1 MSSKDK
7 ILSAVAANQPN
18 LSALPDIGILKSEDI
33 NVVEKFIETLTA
45 IGGKV
50 IKIKGFDDVEKYIK
64 LTTTNTDR
72 VVSLV
77 PELPNSLAPMVNIE
91 ALPRTLNNIELAI
104 LPANIGVAENGAV
117 WLNESCLGQRIT
129 PFICQHLAV
138 ILNKSSIVPTMH
150 EAYDKIGDER
160 YGFATFI
167 AGPSKTADIEQS
179 LVLGAHGSRSMTV
192 FLRDN

>member
-1 MSSKDK
+1 MSSRDK

-18 LSALPDIGILKSEDI
+18 LSALPDIGILKSDDI
-33 NVVEKFIETLTA
+33 NIVEKFIETLTA

-50 IKIKGFDDVEKYIK
+50 IKINGFDEVEKHIK
-64 LTTTNTDR
+64 LTTVETDR

-77 PELPNSLAPMVNIE
+77 PELPNSLAPMVDIE
-91 ALPRTLNNIELAI
+91 ALPRTLDNIELAV
-104 LPANIGVAENGAV
+104 LRANIGVAENGAV
-117 WLNESCLGQRIT
+117 WLNESQLGQRVT

-138 ILNKSSIVPTMH
+138 ILNKSDIVPTMYQ
-150 EAYDKIGDER
+150 AYDKIGDER

-179 LVLGAHGSRSMTV
+179 LVLGAHGSRTMTV
-192 FLRDN
+192 FLRDI